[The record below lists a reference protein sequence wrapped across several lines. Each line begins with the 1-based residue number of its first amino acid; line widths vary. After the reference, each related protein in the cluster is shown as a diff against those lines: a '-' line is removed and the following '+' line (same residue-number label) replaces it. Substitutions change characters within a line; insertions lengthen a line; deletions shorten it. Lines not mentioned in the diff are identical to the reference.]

1 MIEIGKV
8 TSVKN
13 GQKQIDYL
21 NSIIYTLEELK
32 GLYGQN
38 DRFQDD
44 IKDVDSQIE
53 YCEELKQQISGE
65 MKDFIDIEIRKQR
78 EEEEQNRL
86 AWDKERM

>member
-1 MIEIGKV
+1 MKELGKV

-13 GQKQIDYL
+13 GQKQIDYI

-32 GLYGQN
+32 ELYGQN
-38 DRFQDD
+38 NRFQDD

-65 MKDFIDIEIRKQR
+65 MREFIDTEIRKQR
-78 EEEEQNRL
+78 DEEERDEI
-86 AWDKERM
+86 AWSKERM